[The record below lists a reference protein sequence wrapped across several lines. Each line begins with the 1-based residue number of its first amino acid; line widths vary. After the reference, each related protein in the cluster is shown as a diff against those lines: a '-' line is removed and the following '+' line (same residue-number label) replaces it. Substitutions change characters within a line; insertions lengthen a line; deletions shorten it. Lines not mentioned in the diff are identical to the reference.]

1 MAARS
6 RGKGI
11 SEFIKTVV
19 YALVIAAVIRS
30 FLFEPFSIPS
40 GSMMPTL
47 LVGDYLFVSKYA
59 YGYSRFSFPF
69 SLPLFSGRIFERMPK
84 QGDVI
89 VFRLPSD
96 TSTDYVKRV
105 IGLPGDRVQ
114 VINGILHVN
123 GKAVERT
130 LVGDFKAD
138 RGGFGQPR
146 RYLEYRETL
155 PNGVQ
160 HLILEISDDA
170 PMDSTDVYTVP
181 DGTVFVMGDNRDSS
195 RDSRFLADVGYIPV
209 ENIVGRAEI
218 IFFSLDGPI
227 YRVFV
232 DSGTIRWSRFFNV
245 IR

>member
-1 MAARS
+1 MAARA

-59 YGYSRFSFPF
+59 YGYSRYSFPF
-69 SLPLFSGRIFERMPK
+69 SLPLFSGRILARPPK
-84 QGDVI
+84 QGDVV

-96 TSTDYVKRV
+96 TSTDYVKRIV
-105 IGLPGDRVQ
+105 GLPGDRVQ
-114 VINGILHVN
+114 VIHGILHVN
-123 GKAVERT
+123 GKAAERT
-130 LVGDFKAD
+130 FLGDYQMNS
-138 RGGFGQPR
+138 GFGQPR
-146 RYLEYRETL
+146 RYREYRETL
-155 PNGVQ
+155 PDGVQ
-160 HLILEISDDA
+160 HLILEVSDEA
-170 PMDSTDVYTVP
+170 PMDNTDVYTVP
-181 DGTVFVMGDNRDSS
+181 EGSVFAMGDNRDSS
-195 RDSRFLADVGYIPV
+195 RDSRFLGDVGYIPI

-227 YRVFV
+227 YRVFA
-232 DSGTIRWSRFFNV
+232 DPGTIRWSRFFDV
-245 IR
+245 IH

>member
-1 MAARS
+1 MAARA

-11 SEFIKTVV
+11 TEFVKTVV
-19 YALVIAAVIRS
+19 YALIIAAVIRS

-59 YGYSRFSFPF
+59 YGYSRYSFPF
-69 SLPLFSGRIFERMPK
+69 SLPLFEGRIPARQPK
-84 QGDVI
+84 QGDVV

-105 IGLPGDRVQ
+105 VGLPGDRVQ
-114 VINGILHVN
+114 VIGGILHVN
-123 GKAVERT
+123 GKAAERT
-130 LVGDFKAD
+130 LIGEYKAD
-138 RGGFGQPR
+138 GGFGQPR
-146 RYLEYRETL
+146 RYREYRETL
-155 PNGVQ
+155 PSGAQ
-160 HLILEISDDA
+160 HLILEVSDDA
-170 PMDSTDVYTVP
+170 SMDSTDVYTVP
-181 DGTVFVMGDNRDSS
+181 PGTVFVMGDNRDSS
-195 RDSRFLADVGYIPV
+195 RDSRFLADVGYIPI

-227 YRVFV
+227 YKVFT
-232 DSGTIRWSRFFNV
+232 DPGTIRWSRFFNV

>member
-1 MAARS
+1 MAARA
-6 RGKGI
+6 RGKAI
-11 SEFIKTVV
+11 VEFIKTVV
-19 YALVIAAVIRS
+19 YALIIAAVIRS

-59 YGYSRFSFPF
+59 YGYSRYSFPF
-69 SLPLFSGRIFERMPK
+69 SLPLFEGRIFASEPK
-84 QGDVI
+84 QGDVV

-105 IGLPGDRVQ
+105 VGLPGDRVQ
-114 VINGILHVN
+114 VIDGILHVN
-123 GKAVERT
+123 GKAAERT
-130 LVGDFKAD
+130 LLGEYKVDA
-138 RGGFGQPR
+138 GFGQPR
-146 RYLEYRETL
+146 RYREYRETL
-155 PNGVQ
+155 PNGAQ
-160 HLILEISDDA
+160 HLILEVSDDA

-181 DGTVFVMGDNRDSS
+181 PDTVFVMGDNRDSS

-227 YRVFV
+227 YRVLT
-232 DSGTIRWSRFFNV
+232 DPGTIRWSRFFNV